1 MGNKSGRRSIFFGFK
16 EKIIFIIEMKKKK
29 HTKLVRD
36 YDKQKEKHL
45 SKLATKMLENDEK
58 FSKLKAKNINT
69 NFLDLF

>member
-1 MGNKSGRRSIFFGFK
+1 
-16 EKIIFIIEMKKKK
+16 MKKKK

-45 SKLATKMLENDEK
+45 EKLATNILKNDEK
-58 FSKLKAKNINT
+58 FSKLKEKNINT